1 MSTTDEPEPGLPA
14 GEAPRTSKPA
24 EAPAPGVSD
33 ARASAAADDA
43 DEAAAEASSDEAPAE
58 DASAETATATKK
70 RKKKRAKKA
79 DAGAVPAAAEA
90 GPEPFARYLARVTCV
105 DKGHRPGTAR
115 EAEELADACDL
126 VLTYADGISF
136 AIICII
142 DAERDPRRR
151 FDLDRERVIEI
162 GRACL
167 KFTGSMNG
175 TKLPVG
181 IRIVEIRDAITED
194 DKQRLERYHRR
205 PGLKKVAINGF
216 LLSPAKGQV
225 WSTLLLGWLEEG
237 RYRRMLTETRRTAAE
252 LAAPPP
258 ALAAPSGPPW
268 LTCTIIGVL
277 ALVFVAELVS
287 GARPGAEFLTPPL
300 DTLVALGGASSALVL
315 GQGEWWRLFTA
326 TLLHGGPLHL
336 ILNGVGLF
344 LGGVVLEDLL
354 GRAWLGALF
363 VLGALGGSI
372 ASVLINDPGTVSVGA
387 SGAIMGLLAAAMVAT
402 YRLPPAHRAPLQM
415 PLVQMLVPSLIP
427 LTFQRSG
434 GHVDFAAHI
443 GGALTGLLA
452 GLTLLRTWPVTD
464 PHPRFRRAAAGIAL
478 AGAAAYLISFAEV
491 KSAYALYGGVGDVAL
506 IPNERLPSLSSKDV
520 PELLTR
526 YPRDPRS
533 HQLAAIKAGQEND
546 LPLAEKH
553 LRLALA
559 EEGVL
564 RTSFPDRHL
573 EGVLRSYLARLLEQD
588 GRHAEALTVAR
599 PACDLAIP
607 ELEKLCK

>member
-1 MSTTDEPEPGLPA
+1 MSTTDEPEPAPSA
-14 GEAPRTSKPA
+14 GDASRISKPI
-24 EAPAPGVSD
+24 EEPAPVAASD
-33 ARASAAADDA
+33 DDV
-43 DEAAAEASSDEAPAE
+43 E
-58 DASAETATATKK
+58 ATAKKK
-70 RKKKRAKKA
+70 RKKKRVEKA
-79 DAGAVPAAAEA
+79 EAGAAPAAAESAEA

-105 DKGHRPGTAR
+105 EKGYRPGTAR
-115 EAEELADACDL
+115 EAAELADACDL
-126 VLTYADGISF
+126 VLTYADGMSF
-136 AIICII
+136 VILCII

-151 FDLDRERVIEI
+151 FDLDLDHVIEI

-167 KFTGSMNG
+167 QFTGSMNG

-181 IRIVEIRDAITED
+181 IRIVEIRDEITEA
-194 DKQRLERYHRR
+194 DKQRLEGYHRR
-205 PGLKKVAINGF
+205 PGLKKVAVNGF
-216 LLSPAKGQV
+216 LLSPRSGQV
-225 WSTLLLGWLEEG
+225 WSTLLFGWLEEG
-237 RYRRMLTETRRTAAE
+237 RYRRMLTGTRRTAAD
-252 LAAPPP
+252 LDAPAP

-268 LTCTIIGVL
+268 LTCAILAAL
-277 ALVFVAELVS
+277 ALVFVVELSV
-287 GARPGAEFLTPPL
+287 GARPGAEFLTPPI
-300 DTLVALGGASSALVL
+300 DTLVALGGASGALVQ

-336 ILNGVGLF
+336 LLNGVGLF
-344 LGGVVLEDLL
+344 LGGVVLEGLL

-434 GHVDFAAHI
+434 GHIDFAAHI

-452 GLTLLRTWPVTD
+452 GLALLRTWPAAD
-464 PHPRFRRAAAGIAL
+464 PHPRFRRAAAGVAL

-491 KSAYALYGGVGDVAL
+491 KGAYALYAGAGEVEL
-506 IPNERLPSLSSKDV
+506 IPNERLSSLTSKDV
-520 PELLTR
+520 PDVLAR

-533 HQLAAIKAGQEND
+533 HQLAAIKAAQEND

-564 RTSFPDRHL
+564 RSAFPDRLL
-573 EGVLRSYLARLLEQD
+573 EGDLRILLGRVLEAN
-588 GRHAEALTVAR
+588 GRDAEAREIAR
-599 PACDLAIP
+599 PVCDLERP
-607 ELEKLCK
+607 KLEKFCK